1 MGSEPDMIELFGK
14 ILTIF
19 LFVSFQGLIFQVTG
33 SYQNAFFVAGGAIA
47 LGTCTLSLIPL
58 FMTRDAHEEIP
69 TVRVELCAD
78 HLEKEDKSQD
88 ILDVVYHSSGKQRN
102 SGFLY
107 DTSNF
112 ALRRSLSCLALSRI
126 GESVCGTQCI
136 LEMLERESNV

>member
-1 MGSEPDMIELFGK
+1 
-14 ILTIF
+14 
-19 LFVSFQGLIFQVTG
+19 
-33 SYQNAFFVAGGAIA
+33 
-47 LGTCTLSLIPL
+47 
-58 FMTRDAHEEIP
+58 MTRDVHEEIP

-78 HLEKEDKSQD
+78 HLDKEDKS
-88 ILDVVYHSSGKQRN
+88 LDVVYHSSGKQRN

-126 GESVCGTQCI
+126 GESFCGTQCI

>member
-1 MGSEPDMIELFGK
+1 
-14 ILTIF
+14 
-19 LFVSFQGLIFQVTG
+19 
-33 SYQNAFFVAGGAIA
+33 
-47 LGTCTLSLIPL
+47 
-58 FMTRDAHEEIP
+58 MTRDVHEEIP
-69 TVRVELCAD
+69 SVRVELCAD
-78 HLEKEDKSQD
+78 HLDKEDKSQD
-88 ILDVVYHSSGKQRN
+88 ILKVVYHSSGKQRN